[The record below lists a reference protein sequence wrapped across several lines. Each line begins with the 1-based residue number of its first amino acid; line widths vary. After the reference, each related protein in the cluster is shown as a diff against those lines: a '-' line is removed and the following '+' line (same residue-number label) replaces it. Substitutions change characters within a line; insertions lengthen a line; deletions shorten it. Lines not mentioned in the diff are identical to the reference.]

1 MPKSKRVTLPA
12 SGDGA
17 GLPKPNAITVPDTVT
32 ATGNSGGPAEAVGSS
47 PAVITQAI
55 QPANRQGNRTLPPI
69 ATRFKKGTSGNLNG
83 RPKGIVSKA
92 LTKELKRKIADSGET
107 VLQALIK
114 GYVVKALEEQDP
126 ARFNSIRDTVD
137 GKPISQE
144 DGANVGVGLFV
155 QLEVVGR

>member
-1 MPKSKRVTLPA
+1 MPKSKRVTPPA

-32 ATGNSGGPAEAVGSS
+32 TAGNSGGPAEAVGSS

-55 QPANRQGNRTLPPI
+55 QPANRQGNRALPPI
-69 ATRFKKGTSGNLNG
+69 ATRFKKGTSGNPNG

-107 VLQALIK
+107 VVQALVK
-114 GYVVKALEEQDP
+114 GYVAKALEELDP

-137 GKPISQE
+137 GKPVSQ
-144 DGANVGVGLFV
+144 DGNAGVNVGLFV
-155 QLEVVGR
+155 RLEVMGK